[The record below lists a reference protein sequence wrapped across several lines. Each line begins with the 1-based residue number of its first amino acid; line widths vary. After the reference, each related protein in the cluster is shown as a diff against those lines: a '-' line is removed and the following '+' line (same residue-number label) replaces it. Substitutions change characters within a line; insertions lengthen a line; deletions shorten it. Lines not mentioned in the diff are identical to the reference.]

1 MSEALL
7 YSDKFSLAITQLP
20 WDHLINEGEA
30 MRTGIVLHSASWTAA
45 VVYMVQI
52 PGRVHIP
59 RGKK

>member
-30 MRTGIVLHSASWTAA
+30 MRTGIVLHSAS
-45 VVYMVQI
+45 
-52 PGRVHIP
+52 
-59 RGKK
+59 